1 MLPEYDDN
9 DVWGDYDYIYG
20 ILYKHLR
27 PELDALMENMFANGD
42 SVDKVYSG
50 LLDLVSDRSDNAQ
63 YSCIGRDGRLASAI
77 AANALREMDHPRYI
91 AAYCIE
97 HYTPSDSRRVPRV
110 SRRNRRH
117 TDPKKCL
124 VTGEYDEYLGPAPK
138 ALPKVKKNSD
148 KRRKAIR
155 R

>member
-63 YSCIGRDGRLASAI
+63 YSCVGRDGRLASDI
-77 AANALREMDHPRYI
+77 VTDALMRMDHPRYM
-91 AAYCIE
+91 ASYCIE

-110 SRRNRRH
+110 PRRNRRH
-117 TDPKKCL
+117 TDPEKDFS
-124 VTGEYDEYLGPAPK
+124 TGEYYEYRGPAPK

-148 KRRKAIR
+148 KRRKVSR

>member
-50 LLDLVSDRSDNAQ
+50 LLDLISYRSDNAQ
-63 YSCIGRDGRLASAI
+63 YSCVGRDGRLASDI
-77 AANALREMDHPRYI
+77 VTDALMRMDHPRYI
-91 AAYCIE
+91 ASYCIE
-97 HYTPSDSRRVPRV
+97 HYVPSDAPRLPRV
-110 SRRNRRH
+110 SRRNRKH
-117 TDPKKCL
+117 TDPKKSL
-124 VTGEYDEYLGPAPK
+124 VTGEYFEYIGPAPK
-138 ALPKVKKNSD
+138 ALPKVKKNSG
-148 KRRKAIR
+148 KRRKAPR